1 MICTDT
7 DHDVN
12 TLATT
17 KKKKK
22 RKKKQ
27 TELSTHKKTEKKSRL
42 QNPLEVINKSS
53 NIVTVDLLLPLRKKC
68 PYSDLFWSAFFAH
81 FTASGRYGVS
91 LRIQSEYGKMR
102 EKCGPE

>member
-17 KKKKK
+17 KKEKK
-22 RKKKQ
+22 RKKNKPNYQHIKKQ
-27 TELSTHKKTEKKSRL
+27 KKKSRL